1 MREKIFFL
9 LLCLICSIGI
19 SAQTKNITGVVKD
32 ATGEAI
38 IGASVLE
45 IGTNHGAATDIDGKF
60 SLTVAPNAKIK
71 VSFVGY
77 QTEIIDVKGRT
88 NFTIQLKEDNNLL
101 NEVVVTGYGGK
112 QLRTKVTSSISKVK
126 DDVFTTGL
134 FSNPAQALS
143 GAIAGVRV
151 QQTSG
156 NPGSTPSIILRGGTD
171 YDGSGSPLVVI
182 DGQIRASMSDINP
195 EDIESMEVLKDAGA
209 TAIYGARANNGVVLI
224 TTKRGK
230 AGSSQ
235 ISVKAKVGLNYYNNP
250 YEFMHSGDYLYWQR
264 LAIQK
269 ASQIYK
275 NSAGT
280 YQGTYNMATLSTG
293 ASPYGT
299 GNKYWADDAKTI
311 PMDGN
316 KSAYG
321 LWGVY
326 KYSDDLAFLLNEKG
340 WAKMTD
346 PIYGDE
352 IIYKDTDV
360 ASLELRNPAVSQD
373 YNISLSGGNDKGN
386 YYSSI
391 GYNNS
396 QGNAIGNW
404 YKRLT
409 FVLNADYKIKPWLT
423 SSSSLNFADA
433 KWYGLS
439 PTASEGN
446 YFSRAFSLPP
456 TFRGYNAN
464 GELLLGNNSG
474 DGNQKYN
481 IDKFHRDN
489 NTDKFTMV
497 QSFDVKFME
506 GLDLKLTANWF
517 YSEDKEEA
525 FNQDY
530 LKSPGTYDSSRNS
543 SASYDR
549 TLYQTYNAVL
559 NYSKQITQDHY
570 VAAMLGFEYYDEYN
584 KGFSASGSGA
594 PSDDFAD
601 LSLTKTDQGARS
613 IDSWHARQRIMSF
626 FGRLNYDYQ
635 AKYLFSFVFRKD
647 GYSKLAKDNRW
658 GFFPGIT
665 AGWVFGKE
673 KFMERFSNIV
683 SFAKLRMSYGVNGNV
698 NPGWV
703 ENYTVQ
709 GQYGATTYNGT
720 TGYLLSLL
728 PNPYLKWEKSRTFE
742 IGLDLSFLQNKINTN
757 FTYYNRLTSDKFAS
771 IPLPISSGVGGYTSN
786 NGKMRNS
793 GLEMEMSFRPIDN
806 KDWKW
811 NISVNAAYNINK
823 VVKLP
828 NNGLERNRQSAFQVY
843 TGNGDEKMWVGG
855 FQEGQRPGDIY
866 AYKAEGIYQSD
877 SEVPGDL
884 IDQSI
889 GNNGSNNKVLYGPT
903 KWAAMTDAQKGK
915 ALPIQAGD
923 VKWKDVNGDGIIDQY
938 DLVKIGNS
946 MPKWTGGI
954 NTSATWKD
962 LTLSVHMDFALGF
975 KIIDWK
981 TPWIMGNMQGTYNS
995 ITDTKDTWTVD
1006 NPGAKYPTYIW
1017 ADQLNK
1023 RNYARN
1029 TSMFIY
1035 NGNYLSFREISLSY
1049 RLPKMLVQK
1058 LNMANVEFS
1067 VTGQNLGYLTQA
1079 KHVFTP
1085 EISSNNGGY
1094 PLPRTVVFGVNV
1106 TF

>member
-1 MREKIFFL
+1 M
-9 LLCLICSIGI
+9 LCLVCSIGI
-19 SAQTKNITGVVKD
+19 SAQTKSISGVVKD
-32 ATGEAI
+32 AAGEAV
-38 IGASVLE
+38 IGAGVIE
-45 IGTNHGAATDIDGKF
+45 VGTQRGTLTDMDGKF
-60 SLTVAPNAKIK
+60 VLTVSANAKIK
-71 VSFVGY
+71 VSYVGF
-77 QTEIIDVKGRT
+77 QSQIIDVKGRN
-88 NFTIQLKEDNNLL
+88 NFIIQLKEEDNVL

-126 DDVFTTGL
+126 EDVFTTGL

-143 GAIAGVRV
+143 GAVAGVRV
-151 QQTSG
+151 QQSSG
-156 NPGSTPSIILRGGTD
+156 NPGSTPTIILRGGTD
-171 YDGSGSPLVVI
+171 YDGSGSPLVVV

-235 ISVKAKVGLNYYNNP
+235 ISLKAKVGLNYYNNP
-250 YEFMHSGDYLYWQR
+250 YEFMHAGDYLYWQR
-264 LAIQK
+264 TAIQK
-269 ASQIYK
+269 ASQMWK
-275 NSAGT
+275 NAAGDW
-280 YQGTYNMATLSTG
+280 QGPYNMSSLKQVQ
-293 ASPYGT
+293 PYGT
-299 GNKYWADDAKTI
+299 GNKYWADTAKTI
-311 PMDGN
+311 PVDGN
-316 KSAYG
+316 KVG
-321 LWGVY
+321 TGIWGVY
-326 KYSDDLAFLLNEKG
+326 DYSDDLAFLLDQGG

-346 PIYGDE
+346 PVYGGE

-373 YNISLSGGNDKGN
+373 YNISLTGGNDKGS
-386 YYSSI
+386 YYASI

-439 PTASEGN
+439 PKSSEGN

-474 DGNQKYN
+474 DGNQNYN

-497 QSFDVKFME
+497 QAFDIKFME
-506 GLDLKLTANWF
+506 GLNLKLTANWL

-525 FNQDY
+525 FDQDY
-530 LKSPGTYDSSRNS
+530 LNSPGNYNRSRNS
-543 SASYDR
+543 SAIYDR
-549 TLYQTYNAVL
+549 VLYQTYNAVL
-559 NYSKQITQDHY
+559 NYNKQITKDHY
-570 VAAMLGFEYYDEYN
+570 VAAMLGFEYYDEYD

-594 PSDDFAD
+594 PSDDFSD
-601 LSLTKTDQGARS
+601 LQFTKTDQGLRS
-613 IDSWHARQRIMSF
+613 IDSWHTRQRIMSF
-626 FGRLNYDYQ
+626 FGRLNYDFQ
-635 AKYLFSFVFRKD
+635 SKYLFSFVFRRD
-647 GYSKLAKDNRW
+647 GYSRLAKDNRW
-658 GFFPGIT
+658 GFFPGVT

-673 KFMERFSNIV
+673 KFMESLSNVV
-683 SFAKLRMSYGVNGNV
+683 SFAKLRVSYGVNGNV
-698 NPGWV
+698 NRNWV
-703 ENYTVQ
+703 GDYTVQ
-709 GQYGATTYNGT
+709 GAYGATTYNGS
-720 TGYLLSLL
+720 TGYLLSTL
-728 PNPYLKWEKSRTFE
+728 PNPYLKWEKSNTFE
-742 IGLDLSFLQNKINTN
+742 VGLDLSFLQNKINTN
-757 FTYYNRLTSDKFAS
+757 FTYYNRLTSNKFAT
-771 IPLPISSGVGGYTSN
+771 IPLPVSSGVSGFTSN

-793 GLEMEMSFRPIDN
+793 GLEMEMSFRPIET

-811 NISVNAAYNINK
+811 NISVNAAYNVNK
-823 VVKLP
+823 VVALP
-828 NNGLERNRQSAFQVY
+828 YNGLESNRQGAFQVY
-843 TGNGDEKMWVGG
+843 SGNGDEKIWVGG
-855 FQEGQRPGDIY
+855 YQEGQTPGDIY
-866 AYKAEGIYQSD
+866 AYQADGLYRSD
-877 SEVPGDL
+877 AEVPGNLVD
-884 IDQSI
+884 ISI
-889 GNNGSNNKVLYGPT
+889 GNNGSNNKPLYGPT
-903 KWAAMTDAQKGK
+903 KFAALSEADK
-915 ALPIQAGD
+915 AKKVAYPVQAGD
-923 VKWKDVNGDGIIDQY
+923 VKWRDVNGDGTIDQF
-938 DLVKIGNS
+938 DRVKVGNS

-954 NTSATWKD
+954 NTSASWKD

-975 KIIDWK
+975 KIVDWR

-1006 NPGAKYPTYIW
+1006 NPNAKYPTYIW
-1017 ADQLNK
+1017 ADQLGK
-1023 RNYARN
+1023 RNYARD

-1049 RLPKMLVQK
+1049 RLPKLLVQK

-1067 VTGQNLGYLTQA
+1067 VTGQNLGYLTAA
-1079 KHVFTP
+1079 KHVYTP
-1085 EISSNNGGY
+1085 EVSSNNGGY